1 MKTKT
6 TYKGTLNGVSGL
18 WCGFKPEGLEVEE
31 EISVLYADEGK
42 ILEHKKTHEQT
53 TSVIDGLEK
62 DYIEV
67 DLEEET
73 D

>member
-6 TYKGTLNGVSGL
+6 TYKGILNGVSGL

-31 EISVLYADEGK
+31 EISVLCADEGK

-53 TSVIDGLEK
+53 TSVIGGLEK

-67 DLEEET
+67 DLVEET